1 MSAKGHLRIVVL
13 GAGAWGSTLA
23 AVARENGH
31 DVALWSRRSGV
42 AIVEAVAGAD
52 VVLSAIAMGGV
63 RGVAAQLAAARL
75 SDRCLFVSA
84 TKGLDAQSVSSTA
97 LPLLPSQVWRSVLP
111 AQAVTVL
118 SGPNLSK
125 EIAQGL
131 PAATVVASDD
141 AAAAAQIQTVFSSNR
156 FRVYTNPDWL
166 GVELGGTLK
175 NVIAI
180 AVGACDGLGLG
191 TNAKAALMT
200 RGLVEMIRL
209 GSHWGA
215 QPETF
220 YGLSGLGDLLAT
232 CNSPLS
238 RNYQVG
244 YGLAQGQDLAAVLAN
259 LEGTAEGINTTAVL
273 MQLATQQAMD
283 LPISSQVARLLRG
296 EVTPQA
302 ATAALMLR
310 DCKPE
315 IG

>member
-1 MSAKGHLRIVVL
+1 V
-13 GAGAWGSTLA
+13 T
-23 AVARENGH
+23 
-31 DVALWSRRSGV
+31 LWSRRSGV
-42 AIVEAVAGAD
+42 ALGSAVAGAD

-63 RGVAAQLAAARL
+63 RAVAAQLAAAAVA
-75 SDRCLFVSA
+75 DRAILVSA
-84 TKGLDAQSVSSTA
+84 TKGLDAQSASSTD
-97 LPLLPSQVWRSVLP
+97 LPLLPSQLWRSALP
-111 AQAVTVL
+111 DRPVAVL

-131 PAATVVASDD
+131 PAATAVASDD
-141 AAAAAQIQTVFSSNR
+141 AAAAATIQAVFSSNR

-244 YGLAQGQDLAAVLAN
+244 YGLAQGHSLAQVLAH

-273 MQLATQQAMD
+273 MQLAHQQGID

-315 IG
+315 VG